1 MAKLSE
7 KKRLLLTIGVTV
19 ALTGGL
25 TALIF
30 SDRGEIEGLQ
40 TEIEDLDGRIAAADI
55 EIRKTRERE
64 DKVVVFRAV
73 ESRELAVLPD
83 QQKIADFYR
92 NLGKFFA
99 AAGLKF
105 RELPESQAVESD
117 LAKGIYVTRNQVECQ
132 GDSASLLKF
141 LNMVE
146 NDPRLVSIKG
156 LKVEGADNAR
166 SRKTDKDAPLL
177 HDITMHL
184 ESYFYNPANLGF
196 KAVSIPAE
204 EQRLQDPIVKDA
216 IAAFQPER
224 PDTYVLRPSASRR
237 DPLVDPRQR
246 REKVDEDAEATEFTR
261 QEKVVLEV
269 EGAHRD
275 ISELQEQLKALILG
289 GELFKADRLQAEV
302 DSKVNE
308 LRGRLAQVS
317 QMKTIINP
325 TLSARVQIVQERVD
339 EFLGRR
345 VPRETTVT
353 KSVAEK
359 TLAELKEYFGKLEY
373 TEVATLGSAWAD
385 YLKSKEVD
393 SDARPLL
400 AEISSLR
407 ARARILAEA
416 ESIPIQ
422 ITGTIVDEKDPAR
435 SMAMVNGTRLHPGD
449 PVDEKKEV
457 QVFRVLRTG
466 VEFKYQDEVF
476 FRDRSMGLTG
486 KPKVPVAGQKPGV
499 PGKTQATVKPVKPT
513 VKQPR

>member
-1 MAKLSE
+1 VPKLTE
-7 KKRLLLTIGVTV
+7 KKRLLLTIGVAV

-30 SDRGEIEGLQ
+30 SDRGEIETLQ
-40 TEIEDLDGRIAAADI
+40 SDIEELDSRIGAADI

-73 ESRELAVLPD
+73 EARELAVLPD

-105 RELPESQAVESD
+105 RELPESHAVESD
-117 LAKGIYVTRNQVECQ
+117 LAKGIFVTRNQVECQ
-132 GDSASLLKF
+132 GDAASLLKF

-156 LKVEGADNAR
+156 LNVDAADTQR
-166 SRKTDKDAPLL
+166 SKKAEKDVGPPL
-177 HDITMHL
+177 HDVTVHL

-196 KAVSIPAE
+196 KAVTIPGE
-204 EQRLQDPIVKDA
+204 EQRLQDPTVKDA
-216 IAAFQPER
+216 IQAFQPER

-246 REKVDEDAEATEFTR
+246 RETVDEDAEATEYGR

-269 EGAHRD
+269 EGALRD
-275 ISELQEQLKALILG
+275 ISEQHEQLKALMLG
-289 GELFKADRLQAEV
+289 GELFKADRLQGEV
-302 DSKVNE
+302 DGKVNE

-325 TLSARVQIVQERVD
+325 TLSQRVQLVQERVD

-353 KSVAEK
+353 RSVSEK
-359 TLAELKEYFGKLEY
+359 TLAELRAYFDKREYP
-373 TEVATLGSAWAD
+373 EVATLGSAWAD
-385 YLKSKEVD
+385 YLKGKEVD
-393 SDARPLL
+393 LDARPVLE
-400 AEISSLR
+400 EIGVLR
-407 ARARILAEA
+407 GRARILAEA
-416 ESIPIQ
+416 DSFVIA

-449 PVDEKKEV
+449 SVDEKKEV
-457 QVFRVLRTG
+457 QVHRVLRGG
-466 VEFKYQDEVF
+466 VEFVFQGEVF
-476 FRDRSMGLTG
+476 FRDRSSGAV
-486 KPKVPVAGQKPGV
+486 KPKGPGGKAGPGAA
-499 PGKTQATVKPVKPT
+499 KTGLVGSLT
-513 VKQPR
+513 R